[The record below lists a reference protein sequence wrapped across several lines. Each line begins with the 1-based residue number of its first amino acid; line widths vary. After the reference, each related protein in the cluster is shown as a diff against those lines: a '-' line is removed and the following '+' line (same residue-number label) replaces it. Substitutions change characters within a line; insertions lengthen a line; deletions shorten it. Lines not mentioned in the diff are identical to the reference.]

1 VNTQA
6 RLRAFLPYCPSGLNP
21 MTTAQLQSSSST
33 KIVDDAIKQDNDST
47 PAGFPPIDDTV
58 NYVKSIDWVNVRQR
72 ARKGLNNVGLVVA
85 VIGEKTHD
93 LGLWLS
99 QV

>member
-1 VNTQA
+1 
-6 RLRAFLPYCPSGLNP
+6 
-21 MTTAQLQSSSST
+21 MTTTQMQSADRSA
-33 KIVDDAIKQDNDST
+33 VVEEAIKRNNEDSQ
-47 PAGFPPIDDTV
+47 AGFPPIDDTI
-58 NYVKSIDWVNVRQR
+58 NYVKSIDWVDVRQR

-93 LGLWLS
+93 LGVWLS